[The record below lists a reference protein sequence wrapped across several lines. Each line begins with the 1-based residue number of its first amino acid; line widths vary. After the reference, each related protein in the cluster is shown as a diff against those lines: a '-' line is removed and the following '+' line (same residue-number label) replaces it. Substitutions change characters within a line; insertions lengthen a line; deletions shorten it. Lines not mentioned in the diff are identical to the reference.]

1 MHLGVE
7 QVRAARALLDWSQK
21 ELAERAGISEPSVT
35 NFEKEK
41 STPNQGTIDKIYSA
55 FSLAGVAFID
65 RGAFL
70 KEDTVTTIDGN
81 DWYLR
86 LLDDVYYS
94 LIDKKD
100 GELLLICADD
110 RMSPPEVNNRYRKI
124 RNAGIKMRQLVED
137 GNTYLMG
144 PLKEYRY
151 VPKEHYTNYVC
162 LVYGSKVAVCTDH
175 NSKAVVFNDGML
187 AAMWSNIFNI
197 MWDTLKQPEK
207 TDAPERF

>member
-1 MHLGVE
+1 MALDAK
-7 QVRAARALLDWSQK
+7 QVRAGRALLDWSQK
-21 ELAERAGISEPSVT
+21 ELAERAGVSEPSVT

-41 STPNQGTIDKIYSA
+41 STPNQATIDKIFSA
-55 FSLAGVAFID
+55 FGLAGVAFID
-65 RGAFL
+65 RGVFL
-70 KEDTVTTIDGN
+70 KEDTVTTIDGD

-94 LIDKKD
+94 LMDKKD

-162 LVYGSKVAVCTDH
+162 LVYGNKVAVCTDH
-175 NSKAVVFNDGML
+175 NSKAVVFNDAML
-187 AAMWSNIFNI
+187 ATMWSNIFNI

>member
-1 MHLGVE
+1 MALDAK
-7 QVRAARALLDWSQK
+7 QVRAGRALLDWSQK
-21 ELAERAGISEPSVT
+21 ELAERAGVSEPSVT

-41 STPNQGTIDKIYSA
+41 STPNQATIDKINGA
-55 FSLAGVAFID
+55 FGLAGVAFID
-65 RGAFL
+65 RGVYL
-70 KEDTVTTIDGN
+70 KEDTVTTIDGD

-100 GELLLICADD
+100 AELLLICADD

-162 LVYGSKVAVCTDH
+162 LVYGNKVAVCTGH
-175 NSKAVVFNDGML
+175 NSKAVVFNDMML

>member
-1 MHLGVE
+1 MALDAK
-7 QVRAARALLDWSQK
+7 QVRAGRALLDWSQK
-21 ELAERAGISEPSVT
+21 ELAERAGVSEPSVT

-41 STPNQGTIDKIYSA
+41 STPNQATIDKIFSA
-55 FSLAGVAFID
+55 FGLAGVAFID
-65 RGAFL
+65 RGVFL
-70 KEDTVTTIDGN
+70 KEDTVTTIDGD

-94 LIDKKD
+94 LMDKKD

-162 LVYGSKVAVCTDH
+162 LVYGNKVAVCTDH
-175 NSKAVVFNDGML
+175 NSKAVVFNDAML
-187 AAMWSNIFNI
+187 SAMWSNIFNI